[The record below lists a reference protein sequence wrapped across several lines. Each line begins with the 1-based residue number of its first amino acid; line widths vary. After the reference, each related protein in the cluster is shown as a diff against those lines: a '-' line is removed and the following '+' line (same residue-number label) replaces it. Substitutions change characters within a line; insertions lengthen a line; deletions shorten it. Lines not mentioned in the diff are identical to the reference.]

1 MSARPNRYIVF
12 GLLGVVGLCLIGL
25 GVSVYRAKAMRLKEL
40 NAQLSA
46 KQNELN
52 GLQERIRRQ
61 PLLEANYASL
71 QGRLSVLEPALPES
85 AYIPTFLK
93 QLQVLATRTNND
105 ILMIRPMAKA
115 AVPAAGAPSPDEEEG
130 AAASD
135 GASPAP
141 GRGAEAPKAPPVP
154 YDQMGIEIRLAGTYQ
169 TMVGFLEELR
179 RFPKMI
185 AVNEV
190 SFSPQ
195 SGPQSPSRNPR
206 LEGTFELTAVVTKD
220 SRLTGNAGAASAP
233 LMGHR

>member
-25 GVSVYRAKAMRLKEL
+25 GVSVYRAKAMRLKDL
-40 NAQLSA
+40 RAKLSA
-46 KQNELN
+46 KQTELN
-52 GLQERIRRQ
+52 GLQERIQRQ
-61 PLLEANYASL
+61 PLLEAEYASL
-71 QGRLSVLEPALPES
+71 QRRLSVLEPALPES
-85 AYIPTFLK
+85 EYIPTFLQ
-93 QLQVLATRTNND
+93 QLQKLATDTNND
-105 ILMIRPMAKA
+105 ILMIRPMVKA
-115 AVPAAGAPSPDEEEG
+115 AVPAAAPSPDEGEG

-135 GASPAP
+135 GANPAP
-141 GRGAEAPKAPPVP
+141 GRGKKAEKPPAVP
-154 YDQMGIEIRLAGTYQ
+154 YDQAAIEVKLMGTYQ

-190 SFSPQ
+190 AFSPQ

-220 SRLTGNAGAASAP
+220 SRSTGNAGAASAP